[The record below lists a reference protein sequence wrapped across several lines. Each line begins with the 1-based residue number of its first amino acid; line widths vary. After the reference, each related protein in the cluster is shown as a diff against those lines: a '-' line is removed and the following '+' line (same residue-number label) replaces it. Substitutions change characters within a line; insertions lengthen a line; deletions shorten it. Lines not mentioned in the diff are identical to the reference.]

1 VTAPPPLQ
9 LLRASDPDA
18 TGAAAE
24 PIRWGKIMTA
34 RARIA
39 AGYYDRPDILER
51 LADAVLE
58 ELQHS

>member
-1 VTAPPPLQ
+1 